1 VFGGW
6 SWAAGQKKFN
16 CYHVNKVKEDRASK
30 SRSWRDGAR
39 VLVAHATNTNWQ
51 ENS

>member
-1 VFGGW
+1 MELGCWTKEV
-6 SWAAGQKKFN
+6 QL
-16 CYHVNKVKEDRASK
+16 CYVNKVKEDRASK